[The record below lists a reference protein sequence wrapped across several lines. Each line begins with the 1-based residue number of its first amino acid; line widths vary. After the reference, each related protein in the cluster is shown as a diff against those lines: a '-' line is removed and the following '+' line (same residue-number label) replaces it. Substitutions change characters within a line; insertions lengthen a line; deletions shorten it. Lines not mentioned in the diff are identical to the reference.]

1 MKLAYGAFVYY
12 TDDPD
17 NGHLEEPGVVAPS
30 TIPDTVDNDTWKY
43 FDVPFVSAWESYRWS
58 ACQVYIDGGSYAS
71 DQGTAAGT
79 MFNGCYVEG
88 NQSPCRIK
96 FPATFWGGLGVGVTR
111 RAIGGQGAG
120 MVGKKMAPFETTCT
134 FDSSYP
140 PDSQTNE
147 VQDMKLAHSFVAD
160 EFLTL
165 IGSPNISS
173 QGAQI
178 VAYDDTYVALRRGY
192 NTGASEF
199 MTLANTALTGGR
211 AAALAAGEIMFP
223 FGLFI
228 GGGVAGSRQVTY
240 GAAMP
245 ASGAYA
251 PGDLVINNAPAIAA
265 GKVLW
270 AWMRLTQGSAHVL
283 NTDWAALYCTN
294 S

>member
-1 MKLAYGAFVYY
+1 
-12 TDDPD
+12 
-17 NGHLEEPGVVAPS
+17 
-30 TIPDTVDNDTWKY
+30 
-43 FDVPFVSAWESYRWS
+43 
-58 ACQVYIDGGSYAS
+58 
-71 DQGTAAGT
+71 

-140 PDSQTNE
+140 PDSQTND

-165 IGSPNISS
+165 IGSPNIAS

-178 VAYDDTYVALRRGY
+178 VAYNDTVKALQRGY
-192 NTGASEF
+192 NTNAAEL
-199 MTLANTALTGGR
+199 MTLANTTLDAGR
-211 AAALAAGEIMFP
+211 SAVLAAGEIMFP
-223 FGLFI
+223 FGFF
-228 GGGVAGSRQVTY
+228 VGSSTANARQITN
-240 GAAMP
+240 GTAMP
-245 ASGAYA
+245 ASGSYA
-251 PGDLVINNAPAIAA
+251 PGDLVINITPAIAA

-270 AWMRLTQGSAHVL
+270 AWIRLTQGSAHVL